1 MDKDFQ
7 DRIDRF
13 LLHGSEMTKE
23 ERAAFLGEIEND
35 EEKKAQYQFTI
46 MVRDAMR
53 SRMSKLEAMKVM
65 EYFDHVASADNAPAP
80 NPCMPN
86 NMPCPACPPPAKEP
100 RRNKRWYFLGGIA
113 ALFVVGFFLTVMF
126 VNNGAEDVMR
136 GSGDQFDG
144 TMPAAVD
151 SLDNDTADVENK
163 RDTVR

>member
-65 EYFDHVASADNAPAP
+65 EKRGVMEREA
-80 NPCMPN
+80 
-86 NMPCPACPPPAKEP
+86 NMPCPACPSPAKEP

-126 VNNGAEDVMR
+126 VNNGAEGVMR

-163 RDTVR
+163 CDTVR

>member
-46 MVRDAMR
+46 MVKDAMR

-65 EYFDHVASADNAPAP
+65 EKRGVMGREA
-80 NPCMPN
+80 
-86 NMPCPACPPPAKEP
+86 NMPCAACPPPAKEP

-113 ALFVVGFFLTVMF
+113 ALFVVGFFVTMMF
-126 VNNGAEDVMR
+126 VNNGVEDVMR
-136 GSGDQFDG
+136 GNGDQFDG

-163 RDTVR
+163 CDTVR

>member
-65 EYFDHVASADNAPAP
+65 EKRGVMGREA
-80 NPCMPN
+80 
-86 NMPCPACPPPAKEP
+86 NMPCAACPSPAKEP

-113 ALFVVGFFLTVMF
+113 ALFVVGFFLTMMF

-136 GSGDQFDG
+136 GNGDQFDG

-163 RDTVR
+163 CDTVR

>member
-65 EYFDHVASADNAPAP
+65 EKRGVMGREA
-80 NPCMPN
+80 
-86 NMPCPACPPPAKEP
+86 NMPCPACPSPAKKP

-113 ALFVVGFFLTVMF
+113 ALFVVGFFLTMMF
-126 VNNGAEDVMR
+126 VNNGVEDVMR
-136 GSGDQFDG
+136 GNGDQFDG

-163 RDTVR
+163 CDTVR